1 MRAVAKQKKI
11 KIGTIT
17 WNKIESSY
25 DLQHWVNGGGKD
37 NKIND
42 VTLDAEVEANVSETD
57 FERLKQLTENLCP
70 IYQTVIAGGV
80 KVTCNWKLK
89 KID

>member
-11 KIGTIT
+11 KLGTIT
-17 WNKIESSY
+17 WNKIESGY

-42 VTLDAEVEANVSETD
+42 VFLDAEVETNISETD
-57 FERLKQLTENLCP
+57 L
-70 IYQTVIAGGV
+70 
-80 KVTCNWKLK
+80 
-89 KID
+89 